1 MAIDTSACVQQIHD
15 IGYCILRGHF
25 PVEAVEAFHGA
36 FGPIADEYLSE
47 NAEQPNRGPNRHY
60 IALPLRP
67 PLYHPSFFDNDDVHA
82 IVTEILGEGAYID
95 QFASDTP
102 FKDSVHQEIHSDLGL
117 LFDEEPDLSHPP
129 ALLAMN
135 WPLVD
140 VTPERGP
147 FQVAEATHRLPK
159 AETIERIKV
168 GDVPL
173 KPLLMDVGDVLI
185 RDPRCLH
192 RGSPNVTDTP
202 RPVAVTSF
210 MRTWYTR
217 ERVDAHPIPRS
228 VFDNFSDRE
237 KQVFRRFVIDESK

>member
-1 MAIDTSACVQQIHD
+1 MSIDTTACVQQIRE
-15 IGYCILRGHF
+15 IGYCVLRAHF
-25 PVEAVEAFHGA
+25 PVNAIEACRIEFETIAEAYLTEH
-36 FGPIADEYLSE
+36 AD
-47 NAEQPNRGPNRHY
+47 NPNRGPNRHY
-60 IALPLRP
+60 IPLPLKP
-67 PLYHPSFFDNDDVHA
+67 PLYNPAIFDDDDVFT
-82 IVTEILGEGAYID
+82 IVSEILGERVIID

-135 WPLVD
+135 WPYVD

-147 FQVAEATHRLPK
+147 FQIAEATHRLPK
-159 AETIERIKV
+159 AETITRIEA
-168 GDVPL
+168 GEMPL
-173 KPLLMDVGDVLI
+173 TPLLMNVGDVLI

-192 RGSPNVTDTP
+192 RGSPNQTDTP

-210 MRTWYTR
+210 MRNWYTR

-228 VFDNFSDRE
+228 VFDGLSERE
-237 KQVFRRFVIDESK
+237 KQLFRRFVIDELA